1 MSTFGRFRPWTSF
14 ESSPVS
20 VKVTVRLFLENTEIC
35 APLFEPILDEPIEV
49 GGLAHFCEHM
59 MALGSRKYPSE
70 NLYKFTAGKN
80 GGKTNAFTA
89 NESTAYQFGDNS
101 NIE

>member
-1 MSTFGRFRPWTSF
+1 
-14 ESSPVS
+14 
-20 VKVTVRLFLENTEIC
+20 
-35 APLFEPILDEPIEV
+35 
-49 GGLAHFCEHM
+49 

-101 NIE
+101 NINNNYCIFFISESEIMIILQDYFLFYPAFSSQ